1 MSDVF
6 AKCPTGLIVDPV
18 RVPAGPKIRGG
29 KNIDKFT
36 TPRGVRGVQK
46 GVQKGA
52 KKGPK
57 RGQKGAKKGVRKGA
71 QNGQKW
77 PKSGDFANYLSTL
90 GETTTPPCG
99 YRDPP
104 LGVGPGPG

>member
-1 MSDVF
+1 M
-6 AKCPTGLIVDPV
+6 
-18 RVPAGPKIRGG
+18 RVHAGPKIQGG
-29 KNIDKFT
+29 EISINLAPPGGSGGSK
-36 TPRGVRGVQK
+36 RGVKR
-46 GVQKGA
+46 
-52 KKGPK
+52 GPK